1 MNASEVFV
9 SQDSPGFPDVST
21 KGSVGSDIGLQE
33 EKGGFSK
40 VSQDSLLVTNPHTDT
55 GHLFFKVSCVLGTLR
70 I

>member
-9 SQDSPGFPDVST
+9 CQDSPGFQDVST
-21 KGSVGSDIGLQE
+21 KGSVGSHIGLQE

-55 GHLFFKVSCVLGTLR
+55 GHLFLKCPVFLGL
-70 I
+70 